1 MVKLKPLHGEFGG
14 EVYGAQIPYLV
25 EHFFPEIED
34 ALYKYGLVLF
44 RGQRLEPED
53 QIQFMKRIAEV
64 RQPHGVERTL
74 PGHPGIAVL
83 GNIMENGVPLGFQ
96 HDTGIEWH
104 TDGTGWK
111 RATIATC
118 LYCLEAP
125 NHGGDTLF
133 CSGYNNIKVL
143 PDELMQRVNG
153 LNLVYSRPLLIERI
167 SKNSNNPREMTSAE
181 RVRFPDVIRPLISI
195 HPVTDKPAMVMSI
208 EECREFEGM
217 NENDSRK
224 LLEEILAVITE
235 SKNIYRHLW
244 RKGDFL
250 IWDNRCIMHSPTP
263 YTYEKEKRHLHRV
276 IGLEPE

>member
-1 MVKLKPLHGEFGG
+1 
-14 EVYGAQIPYLV
+14 
-25 EHFFPEIED
+25 
-34 ALYKYGLVLF
+34 
-44 RGQRLEPED
+44 
-53 QIQFMKRIAEV
+53 
-64 RQPHGVERTL
+64 
-74 PGHPGIAVL
+74 
-83 GNIMENGVPLGFQ
+83 
-96 HDTGIEWH
+96 
-104 TDGTGWK
+104 
-111 RATIATC
+111 
-118 LYCLEAP
+118 
-125 NHGGDTLF
+125 
-133 CSGYNNIKVL
+133 
-143 PDELMQRVNG
+143 
-153 LNLVYSRPLLIERI
+153 
-167 SKNSNNPREMTSAE
+167 PREMTSAE